1 MLSTDEPPDFLLVLA
16 GRASVGAPAVTGAGT
31 GAGSGITGAKVGIA
45 AAGMPAGGPGWTGG
59 YAGTGSV
66 GERSALGFDGSKGEV
81 MDGVS
86 YS

>member
-1 MLSTDEPPDFLLVLA
+1 
-16 GRASVGAPAVTGAGT
+16 
-31 GAGSGITGAKVGIA
+31 
-45 AAGMPAGGPGWTGG
+45 MPAGGPGWTGG

-81 MDGVS
+81 MDGIS